1 MTVLV
6 VTQNG
11 DSAVLGG
18 GPLVLRTLPAA
29 PDSPP
34 TAVTVTNIT
43 DNQGQNTQLL
53 ATETSLLLLV
63 TKNTSYIF

>member
-6 VTQNG
+6 LTQNG
-11 DSAVLGG
+11 ESAVLGA
-18 GPLVLRTLPAA
+18 GPLVVRTLPAA

-43 DNQGQNTQLL
+43 DNQGQHTQLL
-53 ATETSLLLLV
+53 GTENMYFSW
-63 TKNTSYIF
+63 

>member
-34 TAVTVTNIT
+34 TAVTIINIT
-43 DNQGQNTQLL
+43 DNQGQHT
-53 ATETSLLLLV
+53 
-63 TKNTSYIF
+63 